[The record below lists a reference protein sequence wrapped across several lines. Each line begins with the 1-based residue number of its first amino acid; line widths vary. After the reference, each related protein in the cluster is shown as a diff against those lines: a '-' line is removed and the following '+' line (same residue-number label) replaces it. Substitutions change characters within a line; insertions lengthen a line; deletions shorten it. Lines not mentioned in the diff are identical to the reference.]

1 MCPGPRSGREALVWP
16 DAGADALV
24 ERVRSQVGATRRDD
38 EHGDLAG
45 HAVGERDAKHAVTHD
60 DGGGDIWGRRANGRA
75 TSVAAVAPA
84 GSATIIAAVR
94 LRRRRQ
100 DSAPDAAD
108 RDSKRQTLLE
118 ESERYPHWFHSIDLG
133 EGVVTRGVK
142 TPEHLASE
150 LNALRLPDLNG
161 RTVLDIGA
169 WDGFYS
175 FEAERRGA
183 AKVVALD
190 RFVWA
195 WDQAAERA
203 ANPPGGAARP
213 RNLAGRR
220 AAQDESAAWWDPV
233 GLPGKHNF
241 DLVHRIRG
249 SRVKP
254 VVADFVSD
262 DLSFLGTFDVVLF
275 LGVLYHMQDVLGSL
289 RRLAELTSGMA
300 IVETEA
306 RVFAGAAATP
316 LVEYLAGHYVDDP
329 TNWWAPNEAALR
341 LMFLEAGFATVEIF
355 GDPPDP
361 PEPSATE
368 PVRYRTI
375 LHAHKRPPQ

>member
-1 MCPGPRSGREALVWP
+1 MWP
-16 DAGADALV
+16 
-24 ERVRSQVGATRRDD
+24 VRFG
-38 EHGDLAG
+38 
-45 HAVGERDAKHAVTHD
+45 
-60 DGGGDIWGRRANGRA
+60 
-75 TSVAAVAPA
+75 
-84 GSATIIAAVR
+84 
-94 LRRRRQ
+94 RRRQ
-100 DSAPDAAD
+100 NSEVIAGDHESQ
-108 RDSKRQTLLE
+108 RHQLLE
-118 ESERYPHWFHSIDLG
+118 QSERYPYWFHSIDLG

-161 RTVLDIGA
+161 QTVLDIGT
-169 WDGFYS
+169 WDGFYA

-183 AKVVALD
+183 ANVVALD

-195 WDQAAERA
+195 WDQAAEQA
-203 ANPPGGAARP
+203 AHPPDGAARP
-213 RNLAGRR
+213 RNGAGRR
-220 AAQDESAAWWDPV
+220 AAQDESPAWWDPV

-241 DLVHRIRG
+241 DLVHRTRG

-275 LGVLYHMQDVLGSL
+275 LGVLYHMEDLLGSL

-306 RVFAGAAATP
+306 RVFPGPAATP
-316 LVEYLAGHYVDDP
+316 LCEYLAGHYVDDP

-341 LMFLEAGFATVEIF
+341 LMFLEAGFATVEVF
-355 GDPPDP
+355 GDPPAP
-361 PEPSATE
+361 PGPSATE
-368 PVRYRTI
+368 PVHYRTI
-375 LHAHKRPPQ
+375 LHAHKRSPE